1 MASSGKRL
9 IDLRKGYPKS
19 RNLPHTR
26 LAEAC
31 RLSAARL
38 DSASEEAFPLQYS
51 SGLGTARFNERLA
64 EFLRREYKSAVFA
77 DVVIMEEPSYFLAHK
92 IFLDHGLRVL
102 GAAIDEHGLDTDALA
117 ARFASGELAS
127 LQPKLLYLVPSHGN
141 PSGATLPLRRRQHL
155 VKLAEKHGFTV
166 LCDDVYH
173 LLDWSS
179 SAKPLPRLL
188 EFDSA
193 FQGRASASAGRA
205 QDVPKM
211 DEDASYTIPKDA
223 ASDGK
228 ALSSLKEGHVVSI
241 GSFTKILAPGLRL
254 GWIEASGQLLSRI
267 AKRGYIQS
275 GGSVAPFASEIVSEL
290 LESGGQSEVLA
301 QLRNDYS
308 ASQRAMCT
316 ALRAHPDCFS
326 FEEPA
331 GGFFIWCRLPEGV
344 TTTGLLPIAERHGV
358 VFLPGPM
365 SAPGAPKE
373 RFESHLRL
381 CFAYEEADAIC
392 EGVERLAAAV
402 AEAHQELRPQKRVKT
417 HEDDLYNAAIFR
429 GKCHLSYPRKKKISI
444 EVEKVT
450 PEVSETASP
459 TEQALG
465 GAENKDS
472 VVKGQSARRV
482 VLTKFGRLPTTY
494 DQNDPQVLKLLPS
507 QWVPDI
513 GLPLASGIGRG
524 FFKRLKTGFKKGWRR
539 QYVRPRFETWDVN
552 DVPQFLLDCARQQ
565 GAEQA
570 ALVASSV
577 GDTLARDVGWTVG
590 SVVGA
595 AWGLTRCL
603 LGRSE
608 DTAPDKG
615 RVVVAGGYLESDKE
629 LLALEDYMREASQD

>member
-38 DSASEEAFPLQYS
+38 DAASEEAFPLQYS

-77 DVVIMEEPSYFLAHK
+77 DGLLTTNGVSHGLELISSALTQPGDVVIMEEPSYFLAHK
-92 IFLDHGLRVL
+92 IFLDHGLRVF

-193 FQGRASASAGRA
+193 FQGRASASAGGA

-211 DEDASYTIPKDA
+211 DEDASYTIPQDA

-228 ALSSLKEGHVVSI
+228 ARSAFKEGHIVSI

-254 GWIEASGQLLSRI
+254 GWIEASGDLLSRI

-301 QLRNDYS
+301 QLRTDYS

-402 AEAHQELRPQKRVKT
+402 AEAQLELRPQKRVKT
-417 HEDDLYNAAIFR
+417 
-429 GKCHLSYPRKKKISI
+429 
-444 EVEKVT
+444 
-450 PEVSETASP
+450 
-459 TEQALG
+459 
-465 GAENKDS
+465 
-472 VVKGQSARRV
+472 
-482 VLTKFGRLPTTY
+482 
-494 DQNDPQVLKLLPS
+494 
-507 QWVPDI
+507 
-513 GLPLASGIGRG
+513 
-524 FFKRLKTGFKKGWRR
+524 
-539 QYVRPRFETWDVN
+539 
-552 DVPQFLLDCARQQ
+552 
-565 GAEQA
+565 
-570 ALVASSV
+570 
-577 GDTLARDVGWTVG
+577 
-590 SVVGA
+590 
-595 AWGLTRCL
+595 
-603 LGRSE
+603 
-608 DTAPDKG
+608 
-615 RVVVAGGYLESDKE
+615 
-629 LLALEDYMREASQD
+629 